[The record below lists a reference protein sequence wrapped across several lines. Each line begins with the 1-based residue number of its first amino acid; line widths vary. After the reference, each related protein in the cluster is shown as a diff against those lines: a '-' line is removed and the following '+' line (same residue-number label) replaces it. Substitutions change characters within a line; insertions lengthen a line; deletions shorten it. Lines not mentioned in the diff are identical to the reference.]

1 MTTVFVFTLSEE
13 TSAQKPGDIGPAWN
27 RLSVESV

>member
-1 MTTVFVFTLSEE
+1 MTTVFVFTLSE
-13 TSAQKPGDIGPAWN
+13 TSAQKPGDIGLAQN